1 MPVMGSVSSEMPTS
15 QPSGCVN
22 ATPLGRTCIDGKYQ
36 HRTFPVN
43 LTYFVL
49 IRARAL
55 TTSCGFCQAS
65 RQRSSN
71 TFAYSPDDG
80 G

>member
-1 MPVMGSVSSEMPTS
+1 MDAEGLNGS
-15 QPSGCVN
+15 SGRVV
-22 ATPLGRTCIDGKYQ
+22 AMSRIESRQKSAVWA
-36 HRTFPVN
+36 FVN

-49 IRARAL
+49 MCPKAL

-65 RQRSSN
+65 RQGFSN
-71 TFAYSPDDG
+71 TFTYSPDDG

>member
-1 MPVMGSVSSEMPTS
+1 MRS
-15 QPSGCVN
+15 
-22 ATPLGRTCIDGKYQ
+22 ATCQQRALA
-36 HRTFPVN
+36 VN

-65 RQRSSN
+65 RQGFSN

>member
-1 MPVMGSVSSEMPTS
+1 MDAEGLNSS
-15 QPSGCVN
+15 SGRVV
-22 ATPLGRTCIDGKYQ
+22 AMSRIESRQKSAVWA
-36 HRTFPVN
+36 FVN

-65 RQRSSN
+65 RQGSSN